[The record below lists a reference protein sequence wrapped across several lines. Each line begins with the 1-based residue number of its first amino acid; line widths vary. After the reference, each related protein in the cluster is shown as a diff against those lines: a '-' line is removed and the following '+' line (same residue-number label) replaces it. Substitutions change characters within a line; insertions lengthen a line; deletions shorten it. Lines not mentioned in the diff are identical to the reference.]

1 MIEQLHPNGGTGKVL
16 RIMRGSPAPTLGR
29 DHPFRKPPRR
39 RALYIIPTAQYH
51 RGVSPDHPARSWW
64 KSFEARLLL
73 GALFLRLLY
82 LATILDNPY
91 FTVPVTDE
99 AMYDSWARTI
109 VAGGTF
115 LHYPYY
121 DSPLHAFFL
130 ASVYWLFGHSF
141 LAVRLVQVAL
151 GVLNVL
157 LLYRI
162 ALRLADPLTAR
173 ITGLLAA
180 AYLPFLY
187 YEGLLE
193 KESVALC
200 LLDASVLLAL
210 GALARPTALAFWCAG
225 AVLGLL
231 ALSRI
236 NALALAPLILT
247 VVWLHLGNR
256 AAVARATGAL
266 LLGLVMIIAPVTLRN
281 RLVSGEWI
289 PITVSGGQVLYTANN
304 PDNPT
309 GELSPVPG
317 VRSTSLFERIDFH
330 RKAEAETGR
339 AMTPGEVS
347 AYWGRKSLEF
357 SLGHPAAQ
365 ARMVGHRFL
374 QFWNKEELA
383 DNHSIDQ
390 FKQFSWVL
398 RAPLPGYWFV
408 APLAIA
414 GLVLAWP
421 RRRALALPYMA
432 VGGYLLSLLPFWISS
447 RYRVP
452 IAGLLIFFAALALAH
467 VIRIRRDAG
476 ADAGRRIAM
485 FALGLVAAAALCWQP
500 MSRSH
505 QPTLERNLAYAHEQ
519 IGEYDRAIAIYE
531 RLRAAE
537 RNPENELYLANALG
551 LAGRTVEAKTLLAQL
566 AGPGNSREVRRH
578 ALMFQGD
585 LARRQA
591 KWDEAAGA
599 FRSVLVL
606 NQADYEAWNELAKIL
621 LAQERLDDAE
631 QALRAS
637 AKYAP
642 QDEWAGKM
650 LDWLLR
656 YRAARG
662 KEKS

>member
-1 MIEQLHPNGGTGKVL
+1 MLSDQPEP
-16 RIMRGSPAPTLGR
+16 
-29 DHPFRKPPRR
+29 
-39 RALYIIPTAQYH
+39 
-51 RGVSPDHPARSWW
+51 SWW
-64 KSFEARLLL
+64 RSFEARLLL
-73 GALFLRLLY
+73 GALALRLLY

-91 FTVPVTDE
+91 FTVPITDE
-99 AMYDSWARTI
+99 AMYDTWARTL

-141 LAVRLVQVAL
+141 LAVRLVQVVL

-162 ALRLADPLTAR
+162 ALRLADPLAAR

-193 KESVALC
+193 KESVALF

-210 GALARPTALAFWCAG
+210 GALARPTGLAFWCTG
-225 AVLGLL
+225 SVLGLL

-236 NALALAPLILT
+236 NALALVPLLLIA
-247 VVWLHLGNR
+247 VWLHLDNK
-256 AAVARATGAL
+256 AAVARAAGAL
-266 LLGLVMIIAPVTLRN
+266 LLGVVMIIAPVTLRN

-309 GELSPVPG
+309 GELNPVPG
-317 VRSTSLFERIDFH
+317 VRATSLFERIDFH

-339 AMTPGEVS
+339 SMTPGEVS
-347 AYWGRKSLEF
+347 AHWGRKSLEF
-357 SLGHPAAQ
+357 SLAHPVAQ
-365 ARMVGHRFL
+365 ARMIGHRFV
-374 QFWNKEELA
+374 QFWNGAELA

-408 APLAIA
+408 APLALV
-414 GLVLAWP
+414 GLALAWP
-421 RRRALALPYMA
+421 RRRALALSYLA
-432 VGGYLLSLLPFWISS
+432 VGGYLLSLLPFWVSS
-447 RYRVP
+447 RYRLP
-452 IAGLLIFFAALALAH
+452 IIGLLIFFAALALAH
-467 VIRIRRDAG
+467 AIQLRREA
-476 ADAGRRIAM
+476 RSEVRKRFMI
-485 FALGLVAAAALCWQP
+485 FTLGLVAAAVFCWQP
-500 MSRSH
+500 MSHSH
-505 QPTLERNLAYAHEQ
+505 RPTLERNLAYAYEQ

-537 RNPENELYLANALG
+537 RNPENDLYLANALG
-551 LAGRTVEAKTLLAQL
+551 LAGRTDDARLLLARL
-566 AGPGNSREVRRH
+566 AGAGNPAEVRRR
-578 ALMFQGD
+578 AIMFQGN
-585 LARRQA
+585 LARRAMQ
-591 KWDEAAGA
+591 WDEAARA
-599 FRSVLVL
+599 FRALLALDPS
-606 NQADYEAWNELAKIL
+606 DYEAWNELAKIF
-621 LAQERLDDAE
+621 LAQERLDE
-631 QALRAS
+631 GERALRAS
-637 AKYAP
+637 ITLAP
-642 QDEWAGKM
+642 QDEWAKNTLG
-650 LDWLLR
+650 WLLR
-656 YRAARG
+656 YRAAG